1 MVSEARE
8 VLEELGCDPSGVGGW
23 GGGGGVVHCE
33 TIKMYYRPGLRTFGG
48 GDEESVAQRAAL
60 ATEKVLRRGINGPS

>member
-8 VLEELGCDPSGVGGW
+8 VLEELVCDPW
-23 GGGGGVVHCE
+23 GGGVEYCE
-33 TIKMYYRPGLRTFGG
+33 TIKMYYRPGLHTFGG